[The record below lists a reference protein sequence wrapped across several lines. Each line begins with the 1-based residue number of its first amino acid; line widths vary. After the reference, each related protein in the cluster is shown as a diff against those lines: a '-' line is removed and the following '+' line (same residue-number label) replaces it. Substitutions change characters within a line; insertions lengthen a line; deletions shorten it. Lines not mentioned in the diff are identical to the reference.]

1 MKKSYAL
8 PVERITYTC
17 VYVMRDIFLFIWNL
31 YDIVYISISNK
42 IENQDEVNQLV
53 SCLRF

>member
-53 SCLRF
+53 SCLIF